1 MKLKSL
7 VHISAILVC
16 ETGLRIGGSKDTIEI
31 GGLDNPIIRHPISD
45 IPYIPGSSIKGKLRS
60 LLESVYGRKT
70 KNLQPQVK
78 GEPCSCGL
86 CDVCRVFGPHKNT
99 NHQLGPTRLIVRD
112 AKMTK
117 KSIDLLTEAQQS
129 KGVFFSEIK
138 TENTINRDN
147 GTANNPRQ
155 YERIPEGTSF
165 EIEMVLKVYDE
176 DNQQKMINLIK
187 QGLML
192 LENDYLGSSGSRGY
206 GKVKFDKLEFQE
218 IDVHKIKN
226 MSSEESSS

>member
-7 VHISAILVC
+7 VQISAILVC

-60 LLESVYGRKT
+60 LLESVYGRKPN
-70 KNLQPQVK
+70 KI
-78 GEPCSCGL
+78 GDPCGCGL
-86 CDVCRVFGPHKNT
+86 CDICRVFGPHKNT

-117 KSIDLLTEAQQS
+117 KSIDLLTEAHQS
-129 KGVFFSEIK
+129 KGVYFSEIK
-138 TENTINRDN
+138 AENTINRDK
-147 GTANNPRQ
+147 GTANNPRH
-155 YERIPEGTSF
+155 YERVPEGTSF

-176 DNQQKMINLIK
+176 DNKQIMIDLLK
-187 QGLML
+187 QGLLL

-218 IDVHKIKN
+218 IDVHELKN
-226 MSSEESSS
+226 VSSEESSS